1 MDRSH
6 LSIVAQS
13 IAGQHP
19 ADDQAY
25 GALNVLADRLRQV
38 KNLGEPFAGVEF
50 SGYVREL
57 RQQCRAAV
65 LVG

>member
-1 MDRSH
+1 MNRNH

-25 GALNVLADRLRQV
+25 GAVKALSDRLRQV
-38 KNLGEPFAGVEF
+38 KSLGGAFAGIEF

-57 RQQCRAAV
+57 RQQCRAV
-65 LVG
+65 PIG

>member
-13 IAGQHP
+13 IKGQHP

-25 GALNVLADRLRQV
+25 GALKVLADRLRQV
-38 KNLGEPFAGVEF
+38 KSLGGAFAGVEF

-57 RQQCRAAV
+57 RQQCRAV
-65 LVG
+65 PVG

>member
-1 MDRSH
+1 MNRDH
-6 LSIVAQS
+6 LDIVAQS
-13 IAGQHP
+13 IAGQRP

-25 GALNVLADRLRQV
+25 GALKVLSDRLRQV
-38 KNLGEPFAGVEF
+38 KSLGGPFAGIEF

-57 RQQCRAAV
+57 RQQCRAV